1 MGFTHRVRC
10 YIEDTDMGGIVYY
23 VNYLKFFERGRTEL
37 LRFLGFEQREL
48 QASGFLFVVHS
59 LECRY
64 AKPAQLDDELDI
76 HVRITALSRTCL
88 TFEQRAV
95 RRADGVELCSAK
107 VRVACVDCSHKR
119 PCRIPSDVHSAFT
132 NFINDSIGI
141 ADAACV

>member
-37 LRFLGFEQREL
+37 LRFLGVEQRDL
-48 QASGFLFVVHS
+48 CSAGFLFVVHS

-64 AKPAQLDDELDI
+64 AKPAQLDDELEI
-76 HVRITALSRTCL
+76 HVVITALTRTSL

-95 RRADGVELCSAK
+95 RCVDGAELCSAK
-107 VRVACVDCSHKR
+107 VRVACVDYGQKR
-119 PCRIPSDVHSAFT
+119 PCRIPSDIHTAFH
-132 NFINDSIGI
+132 NFINDSVGS
-141 ADAACV
+141 ADAGCV